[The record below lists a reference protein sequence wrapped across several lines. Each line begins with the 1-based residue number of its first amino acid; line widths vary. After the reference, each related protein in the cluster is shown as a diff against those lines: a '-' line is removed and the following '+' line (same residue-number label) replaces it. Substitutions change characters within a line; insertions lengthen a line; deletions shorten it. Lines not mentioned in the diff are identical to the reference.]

1 MLVPWLVAP
10 GITVRLYLLLLVV
23 ISPISFALYGLDK
36 RRAVRCRRRI
46 SEGTLHIVA
55 FVGGWPGAWL
65 GRRFFGHRTEKLGFR
80 LTFWGIVALHLGFLL
95 LALTGAIR

>member
-10 GITVRLYLLLLVV
+10 VTTVKLYFLLLLVL
-23 ISPISFALYGLDK
+23 SPISFALYGLDK

-65 GRRFFGHRTEKLGFR
+65 GRRFFGYQTDSLLFP
-80 LTFWGIVALHLGFLL
+80 LTFWGIVTLHVSFLL
-95 LALTGAIR
+95 LALTAAIR